1 MTGRATHR
9 ARLLHLFKVGAVV
22 LSVLFSGVL
31 LVLAVKWPFAREA
44 TIRSLERVSAS
55 EVQIINFQKTFFPSP
70 GYIAQDVTFK
80 RPGSPPI
87 ATIGKIKC
95 KATWAAMLSF
105 THRISRMDL
114 DSVQVY
120 IPAHMPPP
128 VRKRAEAKIKTT
140 VTQLFANGAILDIA
154 PRHEGGKAVHFTFPE
169 LTVSNLARNKAI
181 HLQVMMCNPNPAG
194 DLKVSGTVGPFISG
208 KLADTRISG
217 AFQFRHANL
226 SAYKV
231 IGGALSA
238 EGRFQGT
245 LGHSEVSG
253 QTAIPD
259 FEITSSR
266 HSVGLTAEYH
276 AIVNGLNA
284 DVAVESAQAHF
295 LGTTLLAH
303 GAIAGQEAKTV
314 SLDFDAREGRIQDL
328 LRLFVSADRPPLD
341 GPISLRAHVVLP
353 PTHRPFIRRVKLDG
367 NFTITD
373 ADFSSSKTQ
382 EKVDELSARAR
393 GHKGQIKSR
402 SGPERVTEDLKGD
415 VRLRDGIATLSSALF
430 GVPGAV
436 ARGSGTYDLT
446 TKAIDL
452 RGRLA
457 MHVSVS
463 KAAGGFKSILLIP
476 LDPLFKKDGAGSVLP
491 VRISGTY
498 SHPIFKVSLTRK

>member
-1 MTGRATHR
+1 MRERAIHR
-9 ARLLHLFKVGAVV
+9 ARLLRLFEAGGVV
-22 LSVLFSGVL
+22 LFVLFGGVL
-31 LVLAVKWPFAREA
+31 LVLAAEWPFTREA

-55 EVQIINFQKTFFPSP
+55 DVQVINFHKTFFPSP

-80 RPGSPPI
+80 RPGSRPI
-87 ATIGKIKC
+87 ATVGKITC

-114 DSVQVY
+114 DRLKVY
-120 IPAHMPPP
+120 IPAHVPPP
-128 VRKRAEAKIKTT
+128 VRKHAEAKIKTT

-154 PRHEGGKAVHFTFPE
+154 PRHQGGQTVHCSFPQ
-169 LTVSNLARNKAI
+169 LTLSNVAGNKPI
-181 HLQVMMCNPNPAG
+181 HLQVLMRNPNPPG

-208 KLADTRISG
+208 KVGDIRISG
-217 AFQFRHANL
+217 AFQFRHADL

-231 IGGALSA
+231 IRGKLSA
-238 EGRFQGT
+238 DGRFQGT
-245 LGHSEVSG
+245 LGRSEVSG
-253 QTAIPD
+253 QTKIPN

-276 AIVNGLNA
+276 AIVNGING

-303 GAIAGQEAKTV
+303 GAIAGRKAKTV
-314 SLDFDAREGRIQDL
+314 SLDFDARQARIQDL

-373 ADFSSSKTQ
+373 ADFSNSKTQ

-393 GHKGQIKSR
+393 GNKGQIKSR
-402 SGPERVTEDLKGD
+402 NGPEHITEDLKGN
-415 VRLRDGIATLSSALF
+415 VRLREGIATLSSALF

-436 ARGSGTYDLT
+436 ARGGGTYALT

-476 LDPLFKKDGAGSVLP
+476 LDPLFKKNGAGAVLP